1 MRISSTGNNHS
12 IQSTKKAKKTGSS
25 SSVSFGSL
33 LDAAETNES
42 SPSAPVTEAQSVSTV
57 DSMLMLQEV
66 SEDDLQKKKAIKQ
79 AGMTLSAL
87 EKLRDAL
94 LMGRLPEHL
103 LNDMQRIV
111 DTQRALTTNPLLNQ
125 VLDDIEL
132 RAAVELAK
140 LEMHLKK

>member
-1 MRISSTGNNHS
+1 MRISSTGNNNS
-12 IQSTKKAKKTGSS
+12 IQNTKKAKKTSS
-25 SSVSFGSL
+25 SNNVSFGSL
-33 LDAAETNES
+33 LDAAETSET

-57 DSMLMLQEV
+57 DSMLVLQEV
-66 SEDDLQKKKAIKQ
+66 SEDDLQKKKAVKQ

-103 LNDMQRIV
+103 LNEMQRIV

-140 LEMHLKK
+140 LEMHLKR